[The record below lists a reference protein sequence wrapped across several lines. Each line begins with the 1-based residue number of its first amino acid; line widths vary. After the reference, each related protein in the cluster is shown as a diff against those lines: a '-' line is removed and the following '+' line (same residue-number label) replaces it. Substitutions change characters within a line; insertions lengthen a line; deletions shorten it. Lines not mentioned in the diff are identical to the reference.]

1 MNTCANEL
9 RLVLVLLL
17 IGCQCVHHFVI
28 IKKKVGKRSS
38 KVCTRAKVAHQAG
51 ACPNF
56 RNMKRVGIF
65 LLRPGWGASPSQGYP
80 QH

>member
-28 IKKKVGKRSS
+28 IKKKVGKRLSLHTS
-38 KVCTRAKVAHQAG
+38 QVAHQAG